1 MVPAHFFDL
10 KSLNYDVITIEFVN
24 YFPTKFNGN
33 ILFELLPL
41 HHLLGHSE
49 QLQVMDKKYNGHVW
63 CKLQTSKIKNVF
75 GLGFRTTKCLR
86 HFCCQ
91 NDFFFCFNIFLRT
104 MKLIGDVI
112 VPNYQ

>member
-49 QLQVMDKKYNGHVW
+49 QLQVMDKNTMVMFGAS
-63 CKLQTSKIKNVF
+63 CKPVRSKM
-75 GLGFRTTKCLR
+75 CL
-86 HFCCQ
+86 
-91 NDFFFCFNIFLRT
+91 DWASE
-104 MKLIGDVI
+104 
-112 VPNYQ
+112 